1 MREKRLSDPQAVA
14 EAQPNE
20 IDLNTTS
27 REMLIAM
34 VEGHVAALAD
44 MTLLMRKRTAALA
57 AEKKRADEAQQALW
71 DVYGIL
77 GFDQDGDKTPPK
89 VTPPLETVVKNAA
102 QEFRKD
108 SDETEERERQLQAR
122 VEELEELSR
131 HGCACDWKDGVP
143 GVKTTFPETTCDF
156 HAAVLEGHAASL
168 SDMTKLMH
176 KRTEERDT
184 LRALAQQLAEA
195 GQAAQ
200 RELERLTV
208 DATFTLDQTE
218 AVSIQLDAALA
229 AAREAGIEP
238 DLKPTD
244 A

>member
-1 MREKRLSDPQAVA
+1 
-14 EAQPNE
+14 
-20 IDLNTTS
+20 
-27 REMLIAM
+27 
-34 VEGHVAALAD
+34 
-44 MTLLMRKRTAALA
+44 
-57 AEKKRADEAQQALW
+57 
-71 DVYGIL
+71 
-77 GFDQDGDKTPPK
+77 
-89 VTPPLETVVKNAA
+89 
-102 QEFRKD
+102 
-108 SDETEERERQLQAR
+108 
-122 VEELEELSR
+122 
-131 HGCACDWKDGVP
+131 VP